1 MTEAE
6 YELKNREEVSKKVN
20 ELIKFCES
28 RFEGPITHE
37 VFKGYMKVDNEVI
50 SVANY
55 AKAYDVKGN
64 CVRSCSV
71 RIEEIKNVR

>member
-55 AKAYDVKGN
+55 AKAYGVKGD
-64 CVRSCSV
+64 CVRFIALEL
-71 RIEEIKNVR
+71 RR